1 MKETIGVFRKKRE
14 TTDDITQ
21 RKNEL
26 IAYFKTI
33 RVAKTP
39 KVFEAF
45 LQVPR
50 EEFVL
55 PAQRKKSYDDHPLPL
70 LEKQTISAPHM
81 CVMLLESLWPGKPD
95 FPCGEKILEIG
106 TGSGYQA
113 ALLAEMVAPSTKKKE
128 EWGHVFT
135 MERFERLAEFARAN
149 LERTGYT
156 ERITIFDGDGTLG
169 YPEEA
174 PFDQILVTA
183 ASPNVPPPLIAQLK
197 EGGHLVLPVGS
208 KRFNQVL
215 LRVEKRKNGKITQTE
230 LGGVA
235 FVPLIGKHGW
245 EK

>member
-1 MKETIGVFRKKRE
+1 VFRKKRE
-14 TTDDITQ
+14 TTDSITQ
-21 RKNEL
+21 RKNKL
-26 IAYFKTI
+26 ISYFKTI
-33 RVAKTP
+33 RAAKTP

-45 LQVPR
+45 LRVPR

-55 PAQRKKSYDDHPLPL
+55 PTQRDKAYNDNPLPI
-70 LEKQTISAPHM
+70 LENQTISAPHM
-81 CVMLLESLWPGKPD
+81 CVMLLEALWPGVVD

-113 ALLAEMVAPSTKKKE
+113 ALLAEMVAPPAKKKE
-128 EWGHVFT
+128 KWGHVFT
-135 MERFERLAEFARAN
+135 IERFEKLAEFARTN

-156 ERITIFDGDGTLG
+156 DRITILEGDGTLG
-169 YPEEA
+169 NPEEA

-183 ASPNVPPPLIAQLK
+183 ASPDVPPPLIAQLK
-197 EGGHLVLPVGS
+197 EGGHLVIPVGS

-215 LRVEKRKNGKITQTE
+215 LRVDKGKNGKTTQTE
-230 LGGVA
+230 LVGVA